1 MNLRFLETFIWVARL
16 RSFSLAAEKVH
27 ATQAGVSARIA
38 ALEREFGVRLFQR
51 GVRDV
56 RLTTEGLAA
65 LERAEVI
72 VRQVSELKA
81 RIRDPATLR
90 GSIRIGV
97 IDTISFTWLPD
108 LLEQAQRRFP
118 LVNFAMRA
126 DTSSNLGHALL
137 KGEIEL
143 ALLMGPVQE
152 RGVSTF
158 DLCTY
163 GCLWVAS
170 PKLGL
175 HDADLSLQDVARHR
189 ILSFPDDSSPH
200 ASMLHMAR
208 EQAGGTPRFFTSNSL
223 ATIIR
228 LTVDGLGV
236 AALPEAT
243 VEAYLARGELRA
255 LAVTPA
261 FPPLAVHA
269 AWMDDPGNPLPGV
282 VAVAAQGAAAA
293 FCAARPA
300 RVARV

>member
-1 MNLRFLETFIWVARL
+1 LNLRFLETFIWVARL

-38 ALEREFGVRLFQR
+38 ALERELGVRLFQR
-51 GVRDV
+51 EVRDV

-81 RIRDPATLR
+81 QISDPATLR
-90 GSIRIGV
+90 GSIHIGV
-97 IDTISFTWLPD
+97 IDTISFTWLPE
-108 LLEQAQRRFP
+108 LLDQAQRRFP
-118 LVNFAMRA
+118 MVSFAMRS

-137 KGEIEL
+137 AGEVEL
-143 ALLMGPVQE
+143 ALLMGPLQE
-152 RGVSTF
+152 RGVSTL

-163 GCLWVAS
+163 GCRWVAS
-170 PKLGL
+170 PRLGL
-175 HDADLSLQDVARHR
+175 HDRDLSLQDLTAYR
-189 ILSFPDDSSPH
+189 ILSFPDDSSLH
-200 ASMLHMAR
+200 ASMLHLAR
-208 EQAGGTPRFFTSNSL
+208 EQANSPARFFTSNSL

-243 VEAYLARGELRA
+243 VEAHLASGELRA

-261 FPPLAVHA
+261 FPPLTVHA

-282 VAVAAQGAAAA
+282 VAVAAQKAAAE
-293 FCAARPA
+293 FCAMRPA
-300 RVARV
+300 HVARI